1 MTALIDSRRRLLGL
15 GACAFAFAAAGSAW
29 AADTVSR
36 NNAIR
41 AVAFD
46 AFPIFN
52 PERAFA
58 IVRGLFPDHRDLPG
72 LWFQKVFSD
81 TWLRTSARRYV
92 TFDEI
97 LAESLDHVAASVSAP
112 LGGAAR
118 NEILTAFSALDLWPD
133 VRDRL
138 GQLKAAGL
146 QLVVLSNMSEAMLRA
161 NMARNGVT
169 EFFDAV
175 LSTDAVQAFKPTPE
189 AYAMAMHRLQLEKE
203 EILFAPFAAWDAAGA
218 AWFGYPTAW
227 VNRGKQRAEPGAP
240 DVRVGADLGVV
251 VEAARG

>member
-1 MTALIDSRRRLLGL
+1 MTAPMDFRRRQFLGL
-15 GACAFAFAAAGSAW
+15 GACALAAVGSAW
-29 AADTVSR
+29 AAGAVSLH
-36 NNAIR
+36 NEIR

-58 IVRGLFPDHRDLPG
+58 MVRDLVPGHRDLPG
-72 LWFQKVFSD
+72 LWFQKVFAD

-97 LAESLDHVAASVSAP
+97 LTESLEYVAASAAAP
-112 LGGAAR
+112 LSSAAMA
-118 NEILTAFSALDLWPD
+118 EILAAFSALDLWPD

-138 GQLKAAGL
+138 HELKAAGL
-146 QLVVLSNMSEAMLRA
+146 RLVFLSNMGEAMLNA
-161 NMARNGVT
+161 NMQRNGV
-169 EFFDAV
+169 EGLFEAA
-175 LSTDAVQAFKPTPE
+175 LSTDAVRAFKPAPE
-189 AYAMAMHRLQLEKE
+189 AYALATQKLRLAKE

-227 VNRGKQRAEPGAP
+227 VNRARQRAEPGAP

-251 VEAARG
+251 VEATRG